1 MSISIDVDPAN
12 PGQFFACCGLLEL
25 ADRLWCGAE
34 GWFERGAGPF
44 HIRPTTEIPT
54 FSTQTLLNEIT
65 RCSLSNTMTSSQLQ
79 RRDELGTMTKTVREA
94 DPSLEAEKKLLDAMR
109 REAPIVLGEPFSLRI
124 DWFVDSPGDGK
135 TFKTWAG
142 QQSVMDIAQGLK
154 GLIDVHSGSPEK
166 CLWQLGSGDCVPFYF
181 DSDIGST
188 SSDLDVGFAVDPLRN
203 IGLSVRVRPLLELAA
218 FVGLQRFRPMR
229 VGAKNEYLFSA
240 WSEPLLPEI
249 AAPVVS
255 GCIASLRSRSFS
267 FVLLYRTKYLKSFLP
282 ATPITRSL
290 Q

>member
-1 MSISIDVDPAN
+1 VGISIDVDPAN
-12 PGQFFACCGLLEL
+12 PGQFFACCGLMEL
-25 ADRLWCGAE
+25 ADRLWPGAE

-44 HIRPTTEIPT
+44 RIRPIRDVPDS
-54 FSTQTLLNEIT
+54 STQTLLNEIT

-94 DPSLEAEKKLLDAMR
+94 HPSLEAEKKVLDAMW
-109 REAPIVLGEPFSLRI
+109 REAPIVLGEPFSVRI
-124 DWFVDSPGDGK
+124 DWFVDGPGDGK

-142 QQSVMDIAQGLK
+142 QQSVVDIAHGLK
-154 GLIDVHSGSPEK
+154 DLIEVHSTSPEK
-166 CLWQLGSGDCVPFYF
+166 CLWQLGSSDCVPFYF

-203 IGLSVRVRPLLELAA
+203 TGLSVRVRPLLELGA

-229 VGAKNEYLFSA
+229 VGAKNEYLFST

-255 GCIASLRSRSFS
+255 GCIGSLRARSFS
-267 FVLLYRTKYLKSFLP
+267 FALLYRTKYLKSFLP
-282 ATPITRSL
+282 ATPMTRSL
-290 Q
+290 